1 MAFVR
6 NDMTPSEAL
15 DILLPSFHR
24 YYTIQTEQVEPP
36 FAAEAVFHS
45 HDEQYFLLKSA
56 KLAEAESHE
65 YVFFAL
71 GEDVELEEMR
81 RLEQCAWERGVARAK
96 PSGHHR
102 STDVTFILLA
112 RHISD
117 SAKDHLRHVK
127 RYQSYRCTL
136 HGWSHFKAVALE
148 LSTGTLSCNRQG
160 RDLSGLF
167 RNIQN
172 SLHEEE
178 N

>member
-1 MAFVR
+1 
-6 NDMTPSEAL
+6 MTPSEAL
-15 DILLPSFHR
+15 DTLLPSFHR
-24 YYTIQTEQVEPP
+24 YYTVRTEQVEPP
-36 FAAEAVFHS
+36 FVAEAVFHS

-96 PSGHHR
+96 PSSHHR

-112 RHISD
+112 RHIGD
-117 SAKDHLRHVK
+117 SAKDHLRRVK

-167 RNIQN
+167 RNIQI

>member
-1 MAFVR
+1 MI
-6 NDMTPSEAL
+6 PSEAL

-24 YYTIQTEQVEPP
+24 YYTVRTEQVEPP

-71 GEDVELEEMR
+71 GEDVDLEEMR
-81 RLEQCAWERGVARAK
+81 RLEQCAWERGVSRAE
-96 PSGHHR
+96 PSSHHR

-112 RHISD
+112 DRISD
-117 SAKDHLRHVK
+117 SARDYLTRVR
-127 RYQSYRCTL
+127 RYQSYRFTL

-160 RDLSGLF
+160 RDLGKLF
-167 RNIQN
+167 RNIQI